1 MNTAAHAMPTATP
14 RLPLYLR
21 GQEHTTVDAAG
32 PALAVRRT
40 GKSIA
45 RHPIARLSRI
55 ISGRN
60 VQWSGRAL
68 NLCMQEEIPIV
79 ILDDKGSPCG
89 YIQPAIVHRSTLDSL
104 LQQWVDIP
112 HWHISLENWQRAQR
126 IRLVKAWCANRVLSG
141 HDVSEKEFRELVRL
155 HVQRMKTMKTET
167 NSLWCAALAAYV
179 SQKLQE
185 AGAAARYWGHGGDVL
200 DLRGVLLELLEVAL
214 ALEFAGF
221 GQAAHTNE
229 AAQLRILHAFGKTMN
244 QTIALILGSLHQYI
258 RSQLEEWHCTP
269 L

>member
-1 MNTAAHAMPTATP
+1 MNTATHALQTATP

-21 GQEHTTVDAAG
+21 GWEHTSVDALG
-32 PALAVRRT
+32 PALAVQRAGR
-40 GKSIA
+40 SLV
-45 RHPIARLSRI
+45 RYPIARLSRI

-68 NLCMQEEIPIV
+68 NLCMHEEIPIV
-79 ILDDKGSPCG
+79 ILDDKNSPCG
-89 YIQPAIVHRSTLDSL
+89 YIQPAVVHRSTLDSL

-126 IRLVKAWCANRVLSG
+126 MRLVKAWCARRGRSG
-141 HDVSEKEFRELVRL
+141 HDVSEKEYRELVRL
-155 HVQRMKTMKTET
+155 HVQRMETMEAET

-185 AGAAARYWGHGGDVL
+185 AGVAARYWGHGGGVL
-200 DLRGVLLELLEVAL
+200 DLRGVFLELLEVAL
-214 ALEFAGF
+214 ALEFAGL

-229 AAQLRILHAFGKTMN
+229 AAQLRILHAFGQTMN
-244 QTIALILGSLHQYI
+244 ETIALILGSLHQYI
-258 RSQLEEWHCTP
+258 RSQLEEWH
-269 L
+269 